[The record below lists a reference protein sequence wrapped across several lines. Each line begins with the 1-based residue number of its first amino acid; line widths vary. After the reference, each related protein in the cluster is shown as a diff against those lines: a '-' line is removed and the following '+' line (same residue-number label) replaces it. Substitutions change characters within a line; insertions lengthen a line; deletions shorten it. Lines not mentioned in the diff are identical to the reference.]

1 MALNEITFEINRY
14 RKPKILSVKE
24 SLPKIV
30 MHVLFMI
37 PGTLPN
43 SPTRGGDV
51 FQYIYTVEDRLN
63 EGKLERSLREAL
75 GDVVYDQHITSV
87 KMKATPVDG
96 GGDALLVMINLRSE
110 KTKQQE
116 ALAMLVQNVDNHVHY
131 NYEYISDQVGSF

>member
-37 PGTLPN
+37 PGNLPN

-75 GDVVYDQHITSV
+75 G
-87 KMKATPVDG
+87 
-96 GGDALLVMINLRSE
+96 RSE
-110 KTKQQE
+110 E
-116 ALAMLVQNVDNHVHY
+116 RR
-131 NYEYISDQVGSF
+131 VGKEC